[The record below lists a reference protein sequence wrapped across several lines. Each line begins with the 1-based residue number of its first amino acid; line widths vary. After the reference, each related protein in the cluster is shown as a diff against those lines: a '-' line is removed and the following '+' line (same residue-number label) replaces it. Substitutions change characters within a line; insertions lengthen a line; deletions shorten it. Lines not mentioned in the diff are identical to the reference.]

1 MHKISKGHYLIVKK
15 RLKLHVIKARKFDVI
30 KYFRDELKAVDAIVF
45 TANRHARKND
55 FLNWIIGGFNGYQN
69 WIGIPF

>member
-1 MHKISKGHYLIVKK
+1 LSNK
-15 RLKLHVIKARKFDVI
+15 RFNSHVIKARKFDVI

-45 TANRHARKND
+45 TANGHTWKND
-55 FLNWIIGGFNGYQN
+55 FLDWIIGGFNGYQN